1 MDEEIKVPT
10 GLPVDPVDDFAEF
23 YLEETAVI
31 DIHLPDGKKTPML
44 FKGKPV
50 RIEMYGPATE
60 QHARAS
66 AKLNRFAS
74 ETYLKSMQISDNKPD
89 PDKQAEAEEAA
100 NLQFLVEVTK
110 EIHNFPFP
118 GGPKAVYSTRKLL
131 YMANQARAGLQRL
144 ENFFKGGKTQ

>member
-1 MDEEIKVPT
+1 MSKEKLDVPSNT
-10 GLPVDPVDDFAEF
+10 ELQVDDFEQF
-23 YLEETAVI
+23 YLEETAMI
-31 DIHLPDGKKTPML
+31 DIHLPDGKKTPMV

-50 RIEMYGPATE
+50 RIELFGPATE

-74 ETYLKSMQISDNKPD
+74 ETYLKSMQVQDKPD
-89 PDKQAEAEEAA
+89 PDLQAEAEEAA
-100 NLQFLVEVTK
+100 NLQFLVDVTK

-118 GGPKAVYSTRKLL
+118 GGPKGVYSTRRLL
-131 YMANQARAGLQRL
+131 YMANQARTGLQKL